1 MLFRSERLAF
11 MLEDASVSVLL
22 TEEQLSRRLPEHCA
36 QVIYLDNEREA
47 LASDNEANP
56 VHAGTTE
63 NLAYVIYTSGSTG
76 RPKGVA
82 ISHQSLVNHSLA
94 VSAAYGLT
102 PNDRILQFASISFDV
117 AAEEIFS
124 ALLSGASIFLP
135 SEKVIDSLGLLR
147 LIEDEKLSV
156 LNLPAPFWHAWVRE
170 LAMTGDRKSVV

>member
-1 MLFRSERLAF
+1 

-22 TEEQLSRRLPEHCA
+22 TPEELSTTAGSRRRM
-36 QVIYLDNEREA
+36 IYLGRQRELLQA
-47 LASDNEANP
+47 RIKRIRPCRNP
-56 VHAGTTE
+56 K

-82 ISHQSLVNHSLA
+82 ISHQSLVSHSLA

-102 PNDRILQFASISFDV
+102 TNDRILQFASISFDV

-135 SEKVIDSLGLLR
+135 SER
-147 LIEDEKLSV
+147 
-156 LNLPAPFWHAWVRE
+156 
-170 LAMTGDRKSVV
+170 